1 MKIEITIAVRE
12 SKNAIKVSCAP
23 SEAIE
28 LFQPV
33 VIKRRVPLKSR
44 KYFVRW
50 IERVLLAD

>member
-1 MKIEITIAVRE
+1 MGSEMNRE
-12 SKNAIKVSCAP
+12 TVP
-23 SEAIE
+23 GTGRPETLGEAIE

-33 VIKRRVPLKSR
+33 MIKRRVPLKSR